1 MEEVR
6 KNKLKEK
13 AKIALGFAA
22 GVLAGAYIYTK
33 GRSDQ
38 LEADGNALDALGK
51 AGAIKVEI
59 PEITETTT
67 WKNIYD

>member
-1 MEEVR
+1 MEENR

-22 GVLAGAYIYTK
+22 GILAGAYIYTK

-38 LEADGNALDALGK
+38 LEADGDALDALGK
-51 AGAIKVEI
+51 AGALKLEI
-59 PEITETTT
+59 PEITESTS
-67 WKNIYD
+67 WRNIYD